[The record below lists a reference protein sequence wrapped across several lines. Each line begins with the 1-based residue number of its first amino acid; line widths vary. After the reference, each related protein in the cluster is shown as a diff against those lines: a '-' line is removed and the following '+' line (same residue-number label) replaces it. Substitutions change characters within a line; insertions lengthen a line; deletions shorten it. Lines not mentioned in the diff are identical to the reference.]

1 MLGGMPGKLC
11 RVSFRRADGGF
22 CSIEVEADSAY
33 EAAVIALSTLTANEF
48 SEGVEPDTR
57 LRVQVLEPGPMSTLA
72 FADLTRWLERPS
84 LTASELAAKRRLR
97 GLLAS

>member
-1 MLGGMPGKLC
+1 MPGKLC
-11 RVSFRRADGGF
+11 RVTFRRADGGF
-22 CSIEVEADSAY
+22 CSVEVEADSAY

-57 LRVQVLEPGPMSTLA
+57 LRVQVLEPGPSSVVA
-72 FADLTRWLERPS
+72 FSDLKRWLDRPS
-84 LTASELAAKRRLR
+84 MNSSELAAKRRLR